1 MSRDLVW
8 KRTTEDGRRIF
19 RAEPYEIV
27 ELYDPLPGGE
37 KFQLNK
43 QDQYRTT
50 TKTIREAKRAAEM
63 NRLFDI

>member
-8 KRTTEDGRRIF
+8 KRTKEDGCRIF
-19 RAEPYEIV
+19 RAVPYEIV
-27 ELYDPLPGGE
+27 ELYDPLPGGK

-43 QDQYRTT
+43 QDRYRTT